1 MSNAVFPTLP
11 GLTFPILK
19 TPNFATDVQR
29 SVSGREVAA
38 AFMAYPIWD
47 WTLSYEILRETANE
61 FQQLVGFFLARQ
73 GRFDTF
79 LFDDPSDDTVTAQSF
94 GTGDGTTKTFQ
105 LVRSLGGFSEPVF
118 DLNGAPAIYDNG
130 VLKTAGTH
138 YSVNSTG
145 LVTFVTAPI
154 AGHSLTWTGAYYWRV
169 RFADDATEFEN
180 FMNKLWSA
188 GTVAF
193 STARL

>member
-11 GLTFPILK
+11 GLMFPIK
-19 TPNFATDVQR
+19 KKPNFSSDVQR

-47 WTLSYEILRETANE
+47 WELSYELLRETASE
-61 FQQLVGFFLARQ
+61 FQSLVGFFLARK

-79 LFDDPSDDTVTAQSF
+79 LFSDPSDCTATGQSF
-94 GTGDGTTKTFQ
+94 GTGNGATTAFQ
-105 LVRSLGGFSEPVF
+105 LSRSLGGFSEPVY

-130 VLKTAGTH
+130 VLKVAGTD
-138 YSVNSTG
+138 YTVNSTG
-145 LVTFVTAPI
+145 VVTFTVAPA

-169 RFADDATEFEN
+169 RFQEDSTEFEQ
-180 FMNKLWSA
+180 FMVKLWSA
-188 GTVAF
+188 GKVSF
-193 STARL
+193 STARF